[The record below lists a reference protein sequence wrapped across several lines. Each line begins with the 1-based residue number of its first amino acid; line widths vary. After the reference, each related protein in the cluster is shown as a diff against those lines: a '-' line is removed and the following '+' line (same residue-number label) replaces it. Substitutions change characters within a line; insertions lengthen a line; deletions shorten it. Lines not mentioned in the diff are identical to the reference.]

1 MTEEVK
7 LPVPRKRRW
16 IRLLNIV
23 LVIYLLVG
31 VAVYFLQNRFLF
43 HPETISKD
51 KNFNFSISHKEVN
64 IALDGDYNMNVVQF
78 LTNDST
84 AKGVVLYFHGNRKN
98 IEWYAG
104 YAPTFTG
111 KGYEVWMID
120 YPGYGKSYGKLTEQ
134 KLYDYA
140 EQLYIMAK
148 AKYNA
153 DSIIIYGKSL
163 GTGIAA
169 WLASKKTAKRVILE
183 TPYYSIPSLVS
194 HYLPIYPVSRILKY
208 QLPTYAHINIINA
221 PISIFHGTSD
231 NVIPYSNAEKLK
243 PLLNTKDEFIT
254 IPDGEHNNLS
264 EFPLFR
270 EKLDSLLAL

>member
-1 MTEEVK
+1 MTEEAK
-7 LPVPRKRRW
+7 LPVPRKRKW
-16 IRLLNIV
+16 IRLLNIL

-31 VAVYFLQNRFLF
+31 VAAYFLQDRFLF
-43 HPETISKD
+43 HPELISKE
-51 KNFNFSISHKEVN
+51 KKFNFPIPYREVN
-64 IALDGDYNMNVVQF
+64 VALDGDYNMNVVQF

-98 IEWYAG
+98 IEWYAR
-104 YAPTFTG
+104 YAPAFTG

-120 YPGYGKSYGKLTEQ
+120 YPGFGKSSGKLTEQ
-134 KLYDYA
+134 KLYEYA
-140 EQLYIMAK
+140 GQLYVMAK

-169 WLASKKTAKRVILE
+169 WLASKRSAKRVIME
-183 TPYYSIPSLVS
+183 TPYYSMTSLLS
-194 HYLPIYPVSRILKY
+194 HYLPVYPMSRMLKY
-208 QLPTYAHINIINA
+208 KLPTYAHINIINA
-221 PISIFHGTSD
+221 PVTIFHGTGD

-243 PLLNTKDEFIT
+243 PLLNPKDEFIT

-270 EKLDSLLAL
+270 EKLDSLLLL